1 MLDNTNKKGQM
12 TILLLSFYYFL
23 FLSQMTISTIF
34 SISIYHFLLLSRP
47 RHPLISSVR
56 SAIRCLIS
64 LPTDSVSSDFSLR
77 IRRDGFLRTFF
88 CLPLLLLLSRTLKY
102 LPSFFPLPLCARLRP
117 IPPPPFLSPTSSG
130 GSAQTRRPLRVA
142 LHQRC
147 AVPGAMASPARAA
160 PGTTAA
166 PPPQYGRCRPP
177 RRCGRA
183 STSSPVGPAG
193 ALARAPPGHPTAPPL
208 RHGLSQWP

>member
-1 MLDNTNKKGQM
+1 MKLCRCCFWHLGP
-12 TILLLSFYYFL
+12 SH
-23 FLSQMTISTIF
+23 
-34 SISIYHFLLLSRP
+34 IYHILYFCIPLLAPQPATSFFNIVRP
-47 RHPLISSVR
+47 ICHPMSHM
-56 SAIRCLIS
+56 

-102 LPSFFPLPLCARLRP
+102 PPSFFPLPLCARLRP

-208 RHGLSQWP
+208 RHGPSQWP